1 MFLTLRNFLKRDEG
15 SLSVEA
21 VIILPVILVVF
32 MATYTYF
39 DLFRAKSQS
48 LKANYAISDMLSR
61 DDNILKTELKG
72 AGKLFRYLTQSSP
85 NSWVRATVVWCK
97 DKCDDQDSRELEVS
111 WSADYNQPDKL
122 TTAKVRAH
130 YNDKIPIMYK
140 GEYLLMIETAASY
153 APPFNGEWHG
163 VYPMYMTD
171 LVVTKPRGAPKIC
184 YDNANCN
191 PT

>member
-1 MFLTLRNFLKRDEG
+1 MFSTLRKFLKRDDG

-32 MATYTYF
+32 MATFTYF
-39 DLFRAKSQS
+39 DVFRAKSQA
-48 LKANYAISDMLSR
+48 LKANYAISDLLSR
-61 DDNILKTELKG
+61 DDNVTPVEMQG
-72 AGKLFRYLTQSSP
+72 AGKLFRYLTQSS
-85 NSWVRATVVWCK
+85 NKSWVRATVVWCK
-97 DKCDDQDSRELEVS
+97 KRCNKPNRRLVVAWSRG
-111 WSADYNQPDKL
+111 YNQSERL
-122 TTAKVRAH
+122 TTAEVRAH
-130 YNDKIPIMYK
+130 YNDKLPKMYQ

-163 VYPMYMTD
+163 IYPMYMTD

-184 YDNANCN
+184 YNNADCN